1 MLARLDHVRVADQGV
16 VARALIAERDLR
28 LGEEPRPRLGPE
40 PGEGGRPLG
49 QRQRP
54 ELVGRQVDIVRT
66 GNRHDPAFPR
76 TCSYFTTATRT
87 RRSRGFLIVP
97 SAAMTGKPRSG
108 TNDVT

>member
-1 MLARLDHVRVADQGV
+1 MLARLDHVRVPDQGV
-16 VARALIAERDLR
+16 VARPLIAERGLR

-66 GNRHDPAFPR
+66 GNRHDPAPFPR
-76 TCSYFTTATRT
+76 TCSYFITANRT
-87 RRSRGFLIVP
+87 WRSRWFLIVP
-97 SAAMTGKPRSG
+97 FAAMTEG
-108 TNDVT
+108 TVS